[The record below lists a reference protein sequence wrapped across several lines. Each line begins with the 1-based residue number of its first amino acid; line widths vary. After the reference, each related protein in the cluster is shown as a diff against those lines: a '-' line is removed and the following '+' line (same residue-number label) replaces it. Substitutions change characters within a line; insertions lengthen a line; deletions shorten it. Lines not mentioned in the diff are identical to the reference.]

1 MDTTCFSHHLTNL
14 FSGLRRGMINLST
27 NIIMT
32 NSVLDIINTVRNIVR
47 FSDENGLN
55 PDLNSGI
62 V

>member
-1 MDTTCFSHHLTNL
+1 
-14 FSGLRRGMINLST
+14 MINLST

-32 NSVLDIINTVRNIVR
+32 NSVLDIINTIRNIVR